1 MESPG
6 TEHGLVSASIVRVG
20 EHIYDWVGHRR
31 YEESDVAYD
40 GDYLEAVVEVV
51 HVTLSGMLHRPKWEF
66 FTLIAE
72 VLRTCMDFLHSDE
85 IEHRYHRADCH
96 APKYEGHHSCELFLD
111 SNIQID

>member
-1 MESPG
+1 MGNFRSVAKLMHSRCRGALFILESPG
-6 TEHGLVSASIVRVG
+6 TQHGLVSASIVRVG

-66 FTLIAE
+66 FYGDSL
-72 VLRTCMDFLHSDE
+72 SDKNLYGLLTQ
-85 IEHRYHRADCH
+85 RR
-96 APKYEGHHSCELFLD
+96 
-111 SNIQID
+111 N